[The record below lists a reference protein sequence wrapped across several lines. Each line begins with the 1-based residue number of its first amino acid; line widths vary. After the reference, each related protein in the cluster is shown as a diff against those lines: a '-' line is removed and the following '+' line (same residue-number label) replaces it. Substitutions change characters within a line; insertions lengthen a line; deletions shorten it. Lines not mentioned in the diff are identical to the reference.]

1 MLLFDRLLPLF
12 FISQILEVQSQCNFE
27 EEMLCGD
34 ECIALSQLCQCGTQ
48 SLNLN
53 SLRSYVCCNTN
64 PCQNATCPDGIVQLH
79 STLCNG
85 QCPTIPV
92 SGSGSFLCENFNFC
106 RDEFSMCK
114 GFTTCG
120 NDK

>member
-1 MLLFDRLLPLF
+1 MDPFTFATVLNDR
-12 FISQILEVQSQCNFE
+12 SQPSKLKNWIQTLKNKFKK
-27 EEMLCGD
+27 D
-34 ECIALSQLCQCGTQ
+34 E
-48 SLNLN
+48 
-53 SLRSYVCCNTN
+53 N

-114 GFTTCG
+114 GITTCG